1 MTAPREAAA
10 LRLLAVLA
18 CLTPAAGVLSAQSAP
33 VTRDSVALIPGPQFS
48 TTSWIRW
55 LGTALFGARYRVVWN
70 TPITLPVLDVA
81 ATGGGLRAA
90 GAGRGRTAGALH
102 LEGADGSRWTFLR
115 LDRTDPR
122 SFPPGIVPA
131 SVSAGIIADL
141 TSGRNPAGPLVAAA
155 LAEAAGVPNQEAWL
169 VALAPRTTL
178 GTLQAGDS
186 GLAGYL
192 LRADPVPTADST
204 GSVAPGSV
212 ITSLALLHRTRQDP
226 AERVDARAVLQAS
239 LFNVYVGSLDPRFLD
254 WRWEATSSA
263 EGGLT
268 WRPLGT
274 FREGALARYDGIAT
288 YLSRPLQPDL
298 TTFGRDYPHTLTGI
312 PDQASSYRYLIGT
325 LGRPVWDSMA
335 AALQASLTDSVI
347 AAAVGRMP
355 AAYQAR
361 IGDRLIRTLRERRDN
376 LPRAVDLM
384 FEQVR
389 GEAEVY
395 GSAGAEGV
403 TVEWQAPDS
412 LTLHMGTEAE
422 RFAASETER
431 VTLFLGGG
439 RDTVRIAGERG
450 RAPALRIVPVPAAP
464 LVVEGEAGKSPVAL
478 YGKGIELTA
487 ESGAIPLQPTVI
499 GDPLAHL
506 DSTGA
511 ERTEGR
517 RNLHPTGWLELTSG
531 VGLLIGG
538 GIVRTDWSGE
548 ARPYRNQVTLRAAYG
563 TDANRGVVQLLGD
576 FRWAHSPLQLHV
588 DAVAS
593 AVGAVYFYG
602 FGNDTPGDSASTYYR
617 AGRELYAFAPSLV
630 LPLSRRVKVG
640 AGIELKSVTTPVP
653 DTLFIGVDQPYG
665 SPSFGEAGFTGQF
678 TLDTRDVHGAPRHG
692 VLATLEGAWYPWV
705 RDGSGAFGTLS
716 GSIATYLTPTWWN
729 SMTVAARVSATHTD
743 GDVPYFEAAFIGG
756 GRTVRGLPMGRYEG
770 NQSVFAN
777 LDLRLRVSRVTFVLP
792 WDFGVLGLADVG
804 RVFVNGEQSDTWH
817 PSFGGGLWA
826 ALLDRSLAASLNV
839 ATGAGQGIFIN
850 AGGGFTF

>member
-1 MTAPREAAA
+1 MRPLLATTVRVGLVLASCGAPR
-10 LRLLAVLA
+10 LA
-18 CLTPAAGVLSAQSAP
+18 AQSVP
-33 VTRDSVALIPGPQFS
+33 VTRDSVTLVPGPQFS

-55 LGTALFGARYRVVWN
+55 LGTVMFGARYRVVWN
-70 TPITLPVLDVA
+70 TPITLPVLDLA

-90 GAGRGRTAGALH
+90 GEGTGHAVGLVY
-102 LEGADGSRWTFLR
+102 LDGADGSHWTFFP

-122 SFPPGIVPA
+122 SFPSGIVPA

-155 LAEAAGVPNQEAWL
+155 LAEAAGVPNQAAWL
-169 VALAPRTTL
+169 VALPPRASL
-178 GTLQAGDS
+178 GALQAGDS

-192 LRADPVPTADST
+192 LRRDPVPTSDST
-204 GSVAPGSV
+204 GPVAPGSV
-212 ITSLALLHRTRQDP
+212 VTSLAMLHRTRLDP
-226 AERVDARAVLQAS
+226 AERVDARAALQAS
-239 LFNVYVGSLDPRFLD
+239 LFNVYVGSLDPLFLD
-254 WRWEATSSA
+254 WRWEAIPSPD
-263 EGGLT
+263 GGLI

-298 TTFGRDYPHTLTGI
+298 TTFGPDYPHTLTGI
-312 PDQASSYRYLIGT
+312 PDQASAYRYLIGS
-325 LGRPVWDSMA
+325 LGRPIWDSVA

-347 AAAVGRMP
+347 AAAVGRLP
-355 AAYQAR
+355 TAYQSLV
-361 IGDRLIRTLRERRDN
+361 GERLDRTLRERRDN

-395 GSAGAEGV
+395 GSAGAEAV
-403 TVEWQAPDS
+403 TVEWPAADS
-412 LTLHMGTEAE
+412 LSLTVGNEAQ

-439 RDTVRIAGERG
+439 QDTVRVVGERG
-450 RAPALRIVPVPAAP
+450 RAPSLRIVPVPAAP
-464 LVVEGEAGKSPVAL
+464 LIVEGAAGKSPAAV
-478 YGKGIELTA
+478 YGKNIEVA
-487 ESGAIPLQPTVI
+487 AAPGAIPVRPTTV

-511 ERTEGR
+511 VRTEGR
-517 RNLHPTGWLELTSG
+517 RNFHPTGWLELTSG

-548 ARPYRNQVTLRAAYG
+548 ARPYRNQVTLRAGYG
-563 TDANRGVVQLLGD
+563 TDANRGVIQLLGD

-588 DAVAS
+588 NAVAS
-593 AVGAVYFYG
+593 AVDAIYFYG
-602 FGNDTPGDSASTYYR
+602 FGNDTPGDSASSYYR

-630 LPLSRRVKVG
+630 VPLSKRVKVG

-653 DTLFIGVDQPYG
+653 DTLFIGIDQPYG
-665 SPSFGEAGFTGQF
+665 SPAFGEAGLTGQF

-692 VLATLEGAWYPWV
+692 ILATLDGAWYPWV

-716 GSIATYLTPTWWN
+716 GSIATYLTPHWWH

-743 GDVPYFEAAFIGG
+743 GNVPYFEAAFIGG

-770 NQSVFAN
+770 NQSVFGN